1 MKDSFDFMKKISC
14 HIYVYSWMGSKSIA
28 GFLLC
33 IKLTGTHLLL
43 NTFIFATL
51 EAFFSYGTK
60 RIVLIQIAS
69 IYQKVNLNT
78 LIIFIIHLFNDFFKQ
93 IIY

>member
-1 MKDSFDFMKKISC
+1 MKDSFDLMKKISC
-14 HIYVYSWMGSKSIA
+14 RIYFYSCMGSKSIA
-28 GFLLC
+28 VFLLC

-43 NTFIFATL
+43 NTFLLLLLILT
-51 EAFFSYGTK
+51 YGTK

-78 LIIFIIHLFNDFFKQ
+78 IIIHIIHLFNDLFKQ
-93 IIY
+93 IMY